1 MQKERQIFV
10 QDSIVAG
17 AS

>member
-10 QDSIVAG
+10 QDSVVAG